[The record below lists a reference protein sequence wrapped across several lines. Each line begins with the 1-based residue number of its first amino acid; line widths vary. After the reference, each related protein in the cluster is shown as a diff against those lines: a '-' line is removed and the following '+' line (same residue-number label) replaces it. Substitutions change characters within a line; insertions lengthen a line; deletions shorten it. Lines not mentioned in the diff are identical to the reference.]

1 MNAKMVLGDCRDK
14 HTRRKMKIWAS
25 TEISE
30 EANREMRKISAR
42 TGKKMM
48 FLYREAIEE
57 YAEKHKVAT
66 VEQPV

>member
-1 MNAKMVLGDCRDK
+1 
-14 HTRRKMKIWAS
+14 MKIWAS